1 LAPALC
7 NLAEV
12 TTALRGGAVL
22 VMPTD
27 TLPGLHGR
35 ADRPEVSARIARIK
49 GRSLDKP
56 LLVLA
61 GSLDQARDL
70 TSAWPDEVAA
80 YADRC
85 WPGPHTLILPAR
97 TDLPVIVG
105 SDDTVAVRVPAVSLL
120 RAVIIAVGYP
130 LVSTS
135 VNRADEPPQT
145 DLDGAVRLFAA
156 EVDGW
161 WCPDQKTW
169 GDDRTAGADGHSSG
183 HLGGGPSSLIDL
195 CGWPP
200 RLLRPGR
207 ATPPPW

>member
-1 LAPALC
+1 MAPALC

-12 TTALRGGAVL
+12 TTALRGGALL

-27 TLPGLHGR
+27 TWPGLHGR
-35 ADRPEVSARIARIK
+35 ADRPDISTRIARIK
-49 GRSLDKP
+49 GRPVDKP
-56 LLVLA
+56 FLVLA
-61 GSLDQARDL
+61 GSLDQARGL
-70 TSAWPDEVAA
+70 TSRWSDDVAA
-80 YADRC
+80 YASRC

-97 TDLPVIVG
+97 ADRPVGVG
-105 SDDTVAVRVPAVSLL
+105 TNATVAIRVPAVPLL

-145 DLDGAVRLFAA
+145 ELDGAARLFAT

-161 WCPDQKTW
+161 WCPDPKAW
-169 GDDRTAGADGHSSG
+169 SDDRSADAAGDSSG
-183 HLGGGPSSLIDL
+183 DLGGGPSSLIDL

-207 ATPPPW
+207 AAPPPW